1 MQWTDIARDWAAF
14 TPAILDRWPEASEE
28 DVLALDPT
36 ENALAEYLSD
46 QTGEEK
52 RDVLAQIRDWQ
63 MGHIPTD
70 VAMDET
76 RDNSNIMESD
86 RNLGPGEDPYDRDDL
101 FGDDDASDPP
111 VGRTS

>member
-14 TPAILDRWPEASEE
+14 TPAILERWPEASEA

-36 ENALAEYLSD
+36 ENALASYLSD

-52 RDVLAQIRDWQ
+52 RDVVAQIRDWQ
-63 MGHIPTD
+63 QGQIPTD

-76 RDNSNIMESD
+76 RDNSNISQSH

-101 FGDDDASDPP
+101 FGDDDKSDPP
-111 VGRTS
+111 VGRSV